1 MNNNSSNE
9 KAASKVNLK
18 KKQSENDDNNIST
31 SSSLKKEK
39 ERNKLITLYNKT
51 CFNSKMSILFADIT
65 QSVHQYSN
73 NISKSRTLLKQAQ
86 KSTYNIF
93 PKKLKPPSQQ
103 SKFPF
108 LTSSQM
114 MKSQS
119 LPKSQFLQTKL
130 TSNQSLS
137 SLRLNKDLQSTKTNL
152 VTKALSHTS
161 KSSSTNSIFDIYT
174 RKKNFKVRYDRDWY
188 KKNGLPIPN
197 DISPNV
203 LCDKEYQRTI
213 ITNEITIILDNISKF
228 KVSILEMI
236 SAHIHSNNITQVYIA
251 KLNMIIE
258 ETCGLLLA
266 ISNDLLYDLEK
277 YILNTN
283 MVSPVFP
290 KEMIDNND
298 ISYDEIKSFDINI
311 KIFNE
316 CLLFISSSYE
326 MFLLLSKQV
335 DDYVINFTRMKRLKQ
350 FLSRVRLTTSAMSI
364 TAKRYA
370 NDCDNDNDAFDK
382 YFFQMTKCANDK
394 IEERKNILKD
404 MNERFRDR
412 LKMKFNEEVEKN
424 RRLNNALC
432 GRSNDKEF
440 EEKKRLLAKKSEKHI
455 DLSSRIISK
464 MMMYMTPERKKE
476 IMGERLLQQF
486 KNHTKKNKGKNKFI
500 SNNGISIS
508 Q

>member
-1 MNNNSSNE
+1 MNNNNINE
-9 KAASKVNLK
+9 KEKVKGKNVK

-31 SSSLKKEK
+31 SSSLKKEN
-39 ERNKLITLYNKT
+39 ERKKLITLYNKT

-65 QSVHQYSN
+65 QSVHQYSTT
-73 NISKSRTLLKQAQ
+73 ISRSRTLLKQAQ

-93 PKKLKPPSQQ
+93 PKKLISPSQQ
-103 SKFPF
+103 TKFPF

-119 LPKSQFLQTKL
+119 LPKGSFLQTKL
-130 TSNQSLS
+130 TTNKSLS
-137 SLRLNKDLQSTKTNL
+137 SLKLKQDLQNTKTNL
-152 VTKALSHTS
+152 VTKSLSHTS
-161 KSSSTNSIFDIYT
+161 KSSSTTSIFDIYT
-174 RKKNFKVRYDRDWY
+174 RKKNFKIKYERDWY
-188 KKNGLPIPN
+188 KKNGLPTPN
-197 DISPNV
+197 DLVPNV

-213 ITNEITIILDNISKF
+213 ITNEITILLDNINKF

-236 SAHIHSNNITQVYIA
+236 SSHIHSNDITQVYVA

-266 ISNDLLYDLEK
+266 ISNALLFDLEK
-277 YILNTN
+277 YLFTTN

-298 ISYDEIKSFDINI
+298 ISYDEIKSFDVNI

-316 CLLFISSSYE
+316 CLLFVSSSYE
-326 MFLLLSKQV
+326 MFLSKQI
-335 DDYVINFTRMKRLKQ
+335 DDYVIDFSRMKRLKQ
-350 FLSRVRLTTSAMSI
+350 FLSRARLTTGAMSI

-382 YFFQMTKCANDK
+382 YFFQMTKSTNDK
-394 IEERKNILKD
+394 IEERKNVLKD

-424 RRLNNALC
+424 RRLNNALW

-440 EEKKRLLAKKSEKHI
+440 EEKKRLVAKKNEKHI
-455 DLSSRIISK
+455 DLSSRMFSK

-486 KNHTKKNKGKNKFI
+486 KNHTKKNKDKNKFI

>member
-1 MNNNSSNE
+1 MNNNNINE
-9 KAASKVNLK
+9 KGKVKGNGK

-31 SSSLKKEK
+31 SSSLKKEN
-39 ERNKLITLYNKT
+39 ERQKLITLYNKT

-73 NISKSRTLLKQAQ
+73 NISRSRTLLKQAQ

-93 PKKLKPPSQQ
+93 PKKLSSPSQQ
-103 SKFPF
+103 TKFPF

-119 LPKSQFLQTKL
+119 LPKISFLQTKL
-130 TSNQSLS
+130 SSNKSLS
-137 SLRLNKDLQSTKTNL
+137 NLKLKQDLQSTKTNL
-152 VTKALSHTS
+152 LTKSHTS
-161 KSSSTNSIFDIYT
+161 KSASTNSIFDIYT
-174 RKKNFKVRYDRDWY
+174 RKKNFKIKYERDWY
-188 KKNGLPIPN
+188 KKNGLPTPN

-213 ITNEITIILDNISKF
+213 ITNEITILLDNISKF

-236 SAHIHSNNITQVYIA
+236 SAHIHSNDITQVYVA

-266 ISNDLLYDLEK
+266 ISNDLLFDLEK
-277 YILNTN
+277 YLYTTN

-298 ISYDEIKSFDINI
+298 ISYDEIKSFDVNI

-316 CLLFISSSYE
+316 CLLFVSSSYE
-326 MFLLLSKQV
+326 MFLLLSKQI
-335 DDYVINFTRMKRLKQ
+335 DDYVIDFSRMKRLKQ
-350 FLSRVRLTTSAMSI
+350 FLSRARLTTSAMSI

-382 YFFQMTKCANDK
+382 YFFQMTKSTNDK
-394 IEERKNILKD
+394 IEERKNVLKD

-424 RRLNNALC
+424 RRLNNALW

-440 EEKKRLLAKKSEKHI
+440 EEKKRIVAKKNEKHI
-455 DLSSRIISK
+455 DLSSRIFSK

-486 KNHTKKNKGKNKFI
+486 KNHTKKNKDKNKFI